1 MGRFTDLLKG
11 PVPPAPAAAPAP
23 TAASASTAASA
34 PTKPVAPVKK
44 PEVAQVKPVEAS
56 GESLGEE

>member
-11 PVPPAPAAAPAP
+11 PVPAAPAPAAAPAP
-23 TAASASTAASA
+23 TAASA

-44 PEVAQVKPVEAS
+44 PEVTQVKPVEAS

>member
-23 TAASASTAASA
+23 TAASA